1 MKLIYI
7 CLGSLIL
14 GSVVVVGL
22 TLPGCESDPLLAP
35 QSEVSEEGG
44 SYGNTNL
51 PASGTN
57 DAKNDANP
65 RKMVK
70 PVTIVPKIPTRNA
83 FESEEYTVHEPV
95 LRNHKRVSSSTLY
108 FECLLGFDRYSR

>member
-35 QSEVSEEGG
+35 QSEVVDEGG

-65 RKMVK
+65 AQNGKAGDNR
-70 PVTIVPKIPTRNA
+70 PQNTNPKR
-83 FESEEYTVHEPV
+83 F
-95 LRNHKRVSSSTLY
+95 
-108 FECLLGFDRYSR
+108 

>member
-65 RKMVK
+65 AQNGKAGDNR
-70 PVTIVPKIPTRNA
+70 PQNTNPKR
-83 FESEEYTVHEPV
+83 F
-95 LRNHKRVSSSTLY
+95 
-108 FECLLGFDRYSR
+108 

>member
-7 CLGSLIL
+7 CLCSLIL

-51 PASGTN
+51 PTSEAD

-65 RKMVK
+65 AQNGKAGDNR
-70 PVTIVPKIPTRNA
+70 PQNTNPKR
-83 FESEEYTVHEPV
+83 F
-95 LRNHKRVSSSTLY
+95 
-108 FECLLGFDRYSR
+108 